1 MGVLARLFRRSKSV
15 EEPTTEEAATT
26 TTDVEA
32 PAGETQD
39 RAETETVTE
48 DSPEP
53 AATAPGVAADGPEP
67 VTAADDEGVDGV
79 GIPRQQ
85 SPEETADSEAA
96 DDGART

>member
-1 MGVLARLFRRSKSV
+1 M

-26 TTDVEA
+26 TDVGA
-32 PAGETQD
+32 PAGESQD
-39 RAETETVTE
+39 RTEAETVTE

-53 AATAPGVAADGPEP
+53 AATAPGVTEDGTEP
-67 VTAADDEGVDGV
+67 VTTADDDGVDGV

>member
-1 MGVLARLFRRSKSV
+1 MD
-15 EEPTTEEAATT
+15 EPATEEATT
-26 TTDVEA
+26 ADGEA

-39 RAETETVTE
+39 RAEAETVTE
-48 DSPEP
+48 DSAEP
-53 AATAPGVAADGPEP
+53 AGTAPGVTADGPEP
-67 VTAADDEGVDGV
+67 ATAADDEAVDGV